1 MNTAL
6 REAIQSIKTEFPVTD
21 VYVFG
26 SYARAEE
33 RPDSDIDVL
42 IVCSE
47 TPDDLFD
54 LAFRVR
60 RHLHERI
67 DLAVDVIVTTS
78 EEFERR
84 RAQPWTV
91 EYTARFEGIAV

>member
-1 MNTAL
+1 MNTTL
-6 REAIQSIKTEFPVTD
+6 REAIQSIKKQFPVTE

-26 SYARAEE
+26 SYARGEE
-33 RPDSDIDVL
+33 KPDSDVDVL
-42 IVCSE
+42 VVCSE

-60 RHLHERI
+60 QHLHERI
-67 DLAVDVIVTTS
+67 DHAVDVIVTTS
-78 EEFERR
+78 EEFEKR